1 MGAFTAETTSHSTFT
16 TLPLQGD
23 HLVIEY
29 VSSSRVKQ
37 LPKIHISRVVYGYK
51 HIPFLDS
58 SLQQEQYQN
67 NKYQRIFSKRKQHH
81 HSGKCNVDLS
91 CDVAG
96 IDWSKEARSVA
107 VLLTDENQM
116 YCTGVLLNNAQHD
129 GRQLLLTVSEMSRT
143 CKNDY

>member
-1 MGAFTAETTSHSTFT
+1 M
-16 TLPLQGD
+16 
-23 HLVIEY
+23 IEY

-51 HIPFLDS
+51 HVPFLDS
-58 SLQQEQYQN
+58 SLQQEQHEN
-67 NKYQRIFSKRKQHH
+67 NKYPRIFSKRKQHH

-96 IDWSKEARSVA
+96 MNWSKEARSVA

-116 YCTGVLLNNAQHD
+116 YCTGVLLNNALHD
-129 GRQLLLTVSEMSRT
+129 GRQLLLTVSRMSRI
-143 CKNDY
+143 CENYH